1 MNYQAMKTEV
11 EIPGS
16 ALDKRNGA
24 GKMFASNN
32 KIGDKQRDEVG
43 DQTEM
48 DEGVN
53 TCGQE
58 NNTRGKDKNT
68 SREEKKE
75 TGYNREKPP
84 EDDCCPIC
92 FGEFKVPCK
101 ANCGHWFCGSCI
113 LQLWE
118 YRSRPQRCRCP
129 FCSSAISKLTPEVS
143 PVNKTE
149 DEVVVV
155 LKNIEQYNRFYVKGM
170 EGCFLILNFYL
181 RKHGPFLHVYIWN
194 LLRALVMIVI
204 SAPGFIKRVLVDL
217 IRHPERIRLNFQR
230 VRLVACTLSLLLH
243 LYHSIL
249 PPGHP
254 RLEITKIRL
263 WIDFA
268 SIILVVLPYT
278 MMLCKMYIHIW
289 WLRFRIWQVRREVAA
304 LRAHNAALRQ
314 QEAALRAHVHV
325 ARVQE
330 QALEENAVLLQN
342 NAALQAAV
350 DVARQEQDEHGVAK
364 PEASS
369 EAEKVATSQPEADVI
384 LKVHAEAALQGQDT
398 NDRHVEDTAALE
410 EQNTIASGEPET
422 I

>member
-1 MNYQAMKTEV
+1 
-11 EIPGS
+11 
-16 ALDKRNGA
+16 
-24 GKMFASNN
+24 
-32 KIGDKQRDEVG
+32 
-43 DQTEM
+43 M
-48 DEGVN
+48 DDGIN

-58 NNTRGKDKNT
+58 NNT

-92 FGEFKVPCK
+92 FGEFRVPSK

-129 FCSSAISKLTPEVS
+129 FCSSAISKLAPEVS
-143 PVNKTE
+143 AVHKTE

-194 LLRALVMIVI
+194 LLRALIMVVI
-204 SAPGFIKRVLVDL
+204 SAPGFMKRVLVDL

-278 MMLCKMYIHIW
+278 TMLCKMYIHIW

-325 ARVQE
+325 ARAQE

-342 NAALQAAV
+342 NDALQVAV
-350 DVARQEQDEHGVAK
+350 DVARQEQDEGGVAE
-364 PEASS
+364 PEASP
-369 EAEKVATSQPEADVI
+369 ETEKVTTSQPEKDLN
-384 LKVHAEAALQGQDT
+384 LKVLAEAALQRQDT

-410 EQNTIASGEPET
+410 EQNTIAS
-422 I
+422 

>member
-1 MNYQAMKTEV
+1 MKTEV
-11 EIPGS
+11 AIPGS
-16 ALDKRNGA
+16 ALDKRNGG

-43 DQTEM
+43 DQTETE
-48 DEGVN
+48 EGIN

-58 NNTRGKDKNT
+58 NNT

-92 FGEFKVPCK
+92 FGEFRVPCK

-129 FCSSAISKLTPEVS
+129 FCSSAISKLAPEVS
-143 PVNKTE
+143 AVNKTE

-170 EGCFLILNFYL
+170 EGCFL
-181 RKHGPFLHVYIWN
+181 
-194 LLRALVMIVI
+194 
-204 SAPGFIKRVLVDL
+204 
-217 IRHPERIRLNFQR
+217 
-230 VRLVACTLSLLLH
+230 CTLSLLLH

-278 MMLCKMYIHIW
+278 TMLCKMYIHIW

-325 ARVQE
+325 ARAQE

-342 NAALQAAV
+342 NAALQLAV
-350 DVARQEQDEHGVAK
+350 DVARQEQDEGDAAE

-369 EAEKVATSQPEADVI
+369 EAEKVATSQPETDVN
-384 LKVHAEAALQGQDT
+384 LKVLAEAALQGQDT

-410 EQNTIASGEPET
+410 EQNTIAS
-422 I
+422 

>member
-1 MNYQAMKTEV
+1 MWEDRTTGVRKAMKTEV
-11 EIPGS
+11 AIPGS
-16 ALDKRNGA
+16 ALDKRNRGR
-24 GKMFASNN
+24 KMFASNN

-48 DEGVN
+48 DDSIN

-58 NNTRGKDKNT
+58 NNT

-92 FGEFKVPCK
+92 FGEFRVPCK
-101 ANCGHWFCGSCI
+101 ANCGHFCGSCI

-129 FCSSAISKLTPEVS
+129 FCSSAISKLAPEVS
-143 PVNKTE
+143 AVHKTE

-155 LKNIEQYNRFYVKGM
+155 LKNVEQYNRFYVKGM

-194 LLRALVMIVI
+194 LLRALIMVVI
-204 SAPGFIKRVLVDL
+204 SAPGFMKRVLVDL

-243 LYHSIL
+243 LYHF

-278 MMLCKMYIHIW
+278 TMLCKMYIHIW

-314 QEAALRAHVHV
+314 QDAALRAHVHV
-325 ARVQE
+325 ARAQE

-342 NAALQAAV
+342 NDALQVAV
-350 DVARQEQDEHGVAK
+350 DVARQEQDEGGVA
-364 PEASS
+364 
-369 EAEKVATSQPEADVI
+369 
-384 LKVHAEAALQGQDT
+384 
-398 NDRHVEDTAALE
+398 
-410 EQNTIASGEPET
+410 
-422 I
+422 

>member
-1 MNYQAMKTEV
+1 MKTEV
-11 EIPGS
+11 AVPGN
-16 ALDKRNGA
+16 ALDKRNGG

-48 DEGVN
+48 HEGIN
-53 TCGQE
+53 SCGQE
-58 NNTRGKDKNT
+58 NNTRGKENNT

-92 FGEFKVPCK
+92 FGEFRVPCK

-129 FCSSAISKLTPEVS
+129 FCSSAISKLAPEVS
-143 PVNKTE
+143 AVHKTE

-181 RKHGPFLHVYIWN
+181 WKHGPFLHVYIWN
-194 LLRALVMIVI
+194 LLQALIMVVI
-204 SAPGFIKRVLVDL
+204 SAPGFMKRVMVDL

-278 MMLCKMYIHIW
+278 TMLCKMYIHIW
-289 WLRFRIWQVRREVAA
+289 WLRFRIWRVRREVAA

-325 ARVQE
+325 ARAQE

-342 NAALQAAV
+342 NDALLVAV
-350 DVARQEQDEHGVAK
+350 DVARQEQAEGGVAE

-369 EAEKVATSQPEADVI
+369 KAEKVVASQPETDLN
-384 LKVHAEAALQGQDT
+384 LKVLAEAALQGQDT
-398 NDRHVEDTAALE
+398 DDRHVEGTAALE
-410 EQNTIASGEPET
+410 EQTTIAS
-422 I
+422 